1 MLAAALAPCLAI
13 PAWAQTP
20 AAAPEAPLVL
30 RATPML
36 SEAVPPNSE
45 HSITFLFGDQM
56 SGRSGLDARVIGHAE
71 LRQPGLSV
79 HGNEITYDQMT
90 DVVEVSGGVRINS
103 KGNVY
108 TGTRGQLQ
116 VDAFSGFLLHPTYR
130 FLSNGGHGKGKR
142 LDFLD
147 RERAR
152 VSDATYTTC
161 VRPGPDWVPDW
172 ILRATKLDVDQEE
185 DEGRAQGAVLDFK
198 GVPILAL
205 PSMTFGLS
213 DKRRTGWLAPTLGI
227 DSQNGISLTTP
238 YYWNIAP
245 NRDATV
251 TPTVMSRRG
260 INTEGEFRYLESNY
274 HGQVVANFLPSDPL
288 RGENRWS
295 LFTQHSG
302 TYDTG
307 VSALGNVGL
316 NLNINRASDNN
327 YYSDF
332 LGLTPDLTKQLTTRT
347 LLTNGTLTWGRGN
360 FTASLGA
367 QKWQTLQ
374 DPTAPITPPYD
385 RLPQL
390 TARWGRINDHG
401 FDYSINGDFSRF
413 HNSFF
418 WTQQPNADRSVVNAQ
433 ISRPF
438 LKPWGFFT
446 PAASVHASNYRFD
459 GALADGSTS
468 ASRLIPTMSLDSGLV
483 FERRARY
490 FGRSFTQTLEPRLK
504 YIYTPYRDQS
514 LIPNYDS
521 GAYDFN
527 FATIWADNA
536 FAGDDR
542 VVDNNLVT
550 AGVTSRLL
558 DPDTGAEALRLDFAQ
573 RYRFSP
579 QQVVLPGGTP
589 EARGWSDM
597 MLGAGIHWT
606 PKWSMDTVVQYNY
619 DTRQSTRSTIST
631 RYQPSAFHVLNLT
644 YRNDRILN
652 TKSVGVGW
660 QWPLGDIFGSGRR
673 SELGTRRTGGGSCS
687 GRWYSVGRLDYD
699 LVGKTMSNAI
709 AGFEYDTGCWIGRIV
724 FEKLQNGLG
733 TSTSRIMF
741 QLEFKG
747 LTSLGTSPL
756 SSLRDN
762 IRGYQ
767 TLPQQLAPPSRFT
780 NYE

>member
-1 MLAAALAPCLAI
+1 MATLPLAAAAAP
-13 PAWAQTP
+13 AQAP
-20 AAAPEAPLVL
+20 AANAPLAL

-36 SEAVPPNSE
+36 SEKLPPRSE
-45 HSITFLFGDQM
+45 HPITFLMGDQM
-56 SGRSGLDARVIGHAE
+56 SGRSGLDAKVIGDAE

-79 HGNEITYDQMT
+79 HAHEITYDQMT
-90 DVVEVSGGVRINS
+90 DVVQISGGVRINS
-103 KGNVY
+103 AGNQY
-108 TGTRGQLQ
+108 TGTQGQLQ

-130 FLSNGGHGKGKR
+130 FLATGGHGEGKK
-142 LDFLD
+142 LTFID
-147 RERAR
+147 RDRA
-152 VSDATYTTC
+152 SIADGTYTTC

-172 ILRATKLDVDQEE
+172 ILRAAKLDVDQEE
-185 DEGRAQGAVLDFK
+185 DEGHATDAVLDFK
-198 GVPILAL
+198 GVPILAV
-205 PSMTFGLS
+205 PSITFGLS
-213 DKRRTGWLAPTLGI
+213 DKRRTGWLPPTLAL
-227 DSQNGISLTTP
+227 DSQSGISVTTP
-238 YYWNIAP
+238 YYWDIAP
-245 NRDATV
+245 NRDATI

-260 INTEGEFRYLESNY
+260 VNTEGEFRYLESNY
-274 HGQVVANFLPSDPL
+274 NGKITADFMPDDRL
-288 RGENRWS
+288 RNANRWA

-302 TYDTG
+302 TYDSG
-307 VSALGNVGL
+307 LSAIGKFGL
-316 NLNINRASDNN
+316 NLNINHASDDN

-332 LGLTPDLTKQLTTRT
+332 LATGSGFNQLLTTRT
-347 LLTNGTLTWGRGN
+347 LLTNGALTWGRGN
-360 FTASLGA
+360 FSASIGA

-390 TARWGRINDHG
+390 TAHWGRINDGG
-401 FDYSINGDFSRF
+401 FDYAVNGDFSRF

-418 WTQQPNADRSVVNAQ
+418 YTQQPNADRSVLNAQ

-438 LKPWGFFT
+438 VAPWGFLT
-446 PAASVHASNYRFD
+446 PAAKVHASDYRFFD
-459 GALADGSTS
+459 GTLADGATT
-468 ASRLIPTMSLDSGLV
+468 ANRLIPTVSLDSGLV
-483 FERRARY
+483 FERNASY
-490 FGRSFTQTLEPRLK
+490 FGRAFTQTLEPRLK

-558 DPDTGAEALRLDFAQ
+558 DPETGAEALRLDFAQ

-579 QQVVLPGGTP
+579 QQVTLPGTSP
-589 EARGWSDM
+589 EARGWSDI

-606 PKWSMDTVVQYNY
+606 PKWSMDTVVQYNL
-619 DTRQSTRSTIST
+619 DTRQSTRSSVST

-660 QWPLGDIFGSGRR
+660 QWPLGDIFGGGSH
-673 SELGTRRTGGGSCS
+673 SELGTTRTGGGSCS
-687 GRWYSVGRLDYD
+687 GRWYSIGRLDYD
-699 LVGKTMSNAI
+699 LIGKTVSNLI

-724 FEKLQNGLG
+724 LEKLQNGLG

-747 LTSLGTSPL
+747 LTSVGTSPL
-756 SSLRDN
+756 STLRDN
-762 IRGYQ
+762 IRGYE
-767 TLPQQLAPPSRFT
+767 TLPRLATPPSRFT